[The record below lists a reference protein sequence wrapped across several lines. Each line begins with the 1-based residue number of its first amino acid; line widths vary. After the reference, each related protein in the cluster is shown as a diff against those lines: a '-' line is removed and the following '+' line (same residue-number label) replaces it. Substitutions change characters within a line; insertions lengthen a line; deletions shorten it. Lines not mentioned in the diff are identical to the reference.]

1 MEKVSTIS
9 SNKITNNSGK
19 TVYDSKNTS
28 SKFTCYL
35 CFVAVFG
42 ALGGFSFGYDT
53 GVVSGALLFIR
64 TEFELD
70 SFDQEVLVSVTIA
83 TAMITAFMSGY
94 LGDKIGRRPSMLI
107 GSFVFTVS
115 TILNGVSKT
124 YWMLL
129 LGRGLLGIGIGV
141 ILMISPVYIAECSPV
156 KYRGPLVTLCTGM
169 MAIGRTVAS
178 IVDGA
183 FSYDKTGWRYMLGL
197 TGVPSLVQFI
207 GFLFL
212 PETPRYL
219 VRNGKEDMAT
229 HILQRIRGRSD
240 VSDDIKQIKEI
251 CQQEIKLKELQGN
264 EWTLKKI
271 MLTPSVRRALI
282 VGVSTSLIQQ
292 LSGINTVMY
301 YSGTIIQMSGVRDE
315 IMAIWLTAVTAGVS
329 CIFTLSGIYL
339 VEKVGRRKL
348 ILSSLAGVLLSLI
361 VLAVAFQLSE
371 INSPEV
377 TYSEDVNNTCSSYS
391 SCATCIKEQNCG
403 FCYIEDG
410 YSAINGSCAHKL
422 DTMTAKYGRC
432 NSTELS
438 NGLIWGATSC
448 PSQYFWMCLLGLSLY
463 LITFSPGIGPLPM
476 TINSEIYPLWARST
490 CMAIASSA
498 NWLFSLVI
506 SLSFLTLT
514 DSVGA
519 YGTYWLFAAVVVL
532 GFIFLFFTLPETKDK
547 KLEDVESLFE
557 TPWCSYGKSGSL
569 EINKT
574 TNKPV

>member
-1 MEKVSTIS
+1 MENVSTIS

-64 TEFELD
+64 AEFELD

-94 LGDKIGRRPSMLI
+94 LGDKIGRRPSML
-107 GSFVFTVS
+107 
-115 TILNGVSKT
+115 
-124 YWMLL
+124 
-129 LGRGLLGIGIGV
+129 IGV

-271 MLTPSVRRALI
+271 MITPSVRRALI

-377 TYSEDVNNTCSSYS
+377 TY
-391 SCATCIKEQNCG
+391 K
-403 FCYIEDG
+403 DG
-410 YSAINGSCAHKL
+410 YSAINGSCTHKL
-422 DTMTAKYGRC
+422 DTMRAKYGRC

-438 NGLIWGATSC
+438 DGLIWGATSC

-463 LITFSPGIGPLPM
+463 LITFSPGYSCRCATFLFLTCTPHISGIGPLPM

-557 TPWCSYGKSGSL
+557 TPWCGCGKSGSL